1 MNGQNYPQAPI
12 MNIRPIPKN
21 NNNIYILLFSVA
33 LATLYY
39 ILIFLPEKKK
49 KEEAEA
55 AAAAEKKKK
64 EAAGLS
70 ASSTGGTGGTGGT
83 LSENNIK
90 LNSIKTRLT
99 NYPIKMHGG
108 VGGVQYDFDC
118 DSTIDD
124 FINFIGG
131 QHNGNSINGL
141 EIGCRSGKRSN
152 YYGKK
157 RTDGKHEFSTLNSNT
172 PYSLFSGKSDNSLLT
187 NISFPLAHNQGGSNG
202 IQWTHKCT
210 GNEITR
216 GVRIKAGDLIDSI
229 GFKCA

>member
-1 MNGQNYPQAPI
+1 
-12 MNIRPIPKN
+12 
-21 NNNIYILLFSVA
+21 
-33 LATLYY
+33 
-39 ILIFLPEKKK
+39 LPEKKK

-64 EAAGLS
+64 EEAAGLS

-99 NYPIKMHGG
+99 NYPIEMHGG
-108 VGGVQYDFDC
+108 GGGVQYDFDC

-157 RTDGKHEFSTLNSNT
+157 RTDGKHEFSTLNSTN
-172 PYSLFSGKSDNSLLT
+172 PYSLFSGTSGSLLDSISAPLPISQG
-187 NISFPLAHNQGGSNG
+187 NIYSNP
-202 IQWTHKCT
+202 WTHKCT

>member
-1 MNGQNYPQAPI
+1 MNR
-12 MNIRPIPKN
+12 RPIPKN

-124 FINFIGG
+124 FINYIGG
-131 QHNGNSINGL
+131 QHDYNSINGL
-141 EIGCRSGKRSN
+141 EIGCMSGKRSN
-152 YYGKK
+152 YYGKR
-157 RTDGKHEFSTLNSNT
+157 RTDGKGREFSSINSNT
-172 PYSLFSGKSDNSLLT
+172 PFSLFNGKINNTNSLLT
-187 NISFPLAHNQGGSNG
+187 SIFKPLAYNKGGING
-202 IQWTHKCT
+202 NPWTHECT
-210 GNEITR
+210 GDEITR
-216 GVRIKAGDLIDSI
+216 GVRIRAGDFIDSI